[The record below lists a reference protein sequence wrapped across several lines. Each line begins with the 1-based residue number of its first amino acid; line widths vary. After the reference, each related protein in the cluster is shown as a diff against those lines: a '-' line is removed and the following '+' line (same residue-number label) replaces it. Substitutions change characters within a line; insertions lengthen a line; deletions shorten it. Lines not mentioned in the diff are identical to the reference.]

1 MIERKDLP
9 PKRKIGYNMGA
20 AFLIA
25 AKQSAIENRV
35 KGPFATTRLLI
46 RRFNRFI
53 FSIVARHVP
62 IPRLRVTLHRKRG
75 VKIGK
80 GVQIGPMVTLENPF
94 PDAIYID
101 DFVAI
106 SNGATVLA
114 HAKPPIIRNDRF
126 ESYINPVLIKKG
138 AWLGINVT
146 VLPGVDIGEYSV
158 VTPGSVVTKNV
169 PPYSIV
175 RGNPAEV
182 VSYTKKITSSK
193 E

>member
-1 MIERKDLP
+1 MVNSCKFFVYIISPL
-9 PKRKIGYNMGA
+9 N
-20 AFLIA
+20 
-25 AKQSAIENRV
+25 NH
-35 KGPFATTRLLI
+35 
-46 RRFNRFI
+46 I
-53 FSIVARHVP
+53 FQLTARHLP
-62 IPRLRVTLHRKRG
+62 IPRARVNLHRKRG
-75 VKIGK
+75 VHIGK
-80 GVQIGPMVTLENPF
+80 GVQIGPMVILENPF

-106 SNGATVLA
+106 SNGTTVLA
-114 HAKPPIIRNDRF
+114 HAKPPIIRKDRF